1 MSEELLYNPFEDKD
15 VAVPAYKK
23 NGKRLVVPTFVS
35 GMKIKEITSRNGES
49 LVLVE
54 LEFEIHKTI
63 EKLGTVTVFEEDEN
77 NRYNYRAP
85 KPDEEA
91 IDASILE
98 GKRIK
103 SGKRVSLWQNKTKA
117 SGKMNRIYIETLKSF
132 GIELEEKEVK
142 QNGKKIKTVVV
153 PEPTEELLLGIPLF
167 AWLGEDGFTTKNGDE
182 VRYTAVDKV
191 QRIPD
196 QERIEVIENSM
207 KQSEKGGSKIESDP
221 FGDDIDDDE
230 DLPF

>member
-1 MSEELLYNPFEDKD
+1 MLELLYNPFDDKD
-15 VAVPAYKK
+15 VTVPAYKK
-23 NGKRLVVPTFVS
+23 DGKRLVVPTFIS
-35 GMKIKEITSRNGES
+35 GMKRKEITSRNNES

-54 LEFEIHKTI
+54 LEFEIHKSV
-63 EKLGTVTVFEEDEN
+63 EKLGNVTVFEEDEN

-103 SGKRVSLWQNKTKA
+103 GGRRVNLWQNKTKA

-142 QNGKKIKTVVV
+142 QGGKKIKTIVV
-153 PEPTEELLLGIPLF
+153 PEPTEELLLGLPLF
-167 AWLGEDGFTTKNGDE
+167 AWLGEDGFTTKSGE
-182 VRYTAVDKV
+182 EIRYTAVDKV
-191 QRIPD
+191 HKIEG
-196 QERIEVIENSM
+196 QERIEVLENSL
-207 KQSEKGGSKIESDP
+207 SESPKKNSKADSDP